1 MSQPQDSTPSSPAP
15 RGARFFSAL
24 AAWALAFGCAIGWDS
39 FVMPWTEFLPMAGPL
54 GTAIGLLL
62 GALVMSI
69 VAWNFHVMANRLPGP
84 GSVYSYASATF
95 GNDHGFL
102 CGWFL
107 SFTYMAIVWLD
118 ANVLGVA
125 ASMAFGDL
133 LRVGPHYVIDGFEI
147 YLPCVGVSVVAI
159 AAAAA
164 ICCRR
169 RVARLTQIFFA
180 LAFFAG
186 AIACFLSAL
195 RQGGG
200 LAGVKPLFAAGP
212 DALGPLSQI
221 LRIVALAPWLFIGFE
236 TVTVI
241 SDGRHF
247 PVRRS
252 FWIMMSAL
260 AAAVISYAFL
270 TAIPALAPPPG
281 ATNWVTAIAQSGP
294 SPEAAAFSTAGR
306 TFGAIGKPIVLSIL
320 FAAIFTNLVGN
331 TIAASRL
338 LSAMAAD
345 GSLPRWLGVTT
356 TTGVPRNAVIGIVV
370 LSGFIIA
377 LGSTAITVMVD
388 LALVG
393 AAFAYAYTSAAAYK
407 TARDTGSRLT
417 CVTGLVGIVLS
428 IVILLL
434 YILPAFTS
442 HTALMSTQSYL
453 VIALWCIAGLVSFL
467 YVFRHDRTRRFGQT
481 LYVWIGLLAVVFLM
495 GLLWIRESALE
506 TTQKAFDDII
516 TNHAKLH
523 PEDFAAGDYS
533 AVLHQDWHELLRG
546 ELDAV
551 NHTILRHNV
560 AQTALAVLAFA
571 LMIRLYSILRR
582 REREHELEK
591 ARAKSF
597 FFSTVSHDIR
607 TPLNAIIGFSEMLK
621 LGFRTEAERRQ
632 AVDAILVSSKTLL
645 GLVNDV
651 LDLSKL
657 ESGKMEITPEPTD
670 VPTLLRGVL
679 DAFRAAATDRAF
691 DLRMHIG
698 AMPPLLLDPQRI
710 RQIAF
715 NLLGNAVK
723 FTQKGFVELRA
734 AYVPDAGGKT
744 GRFILEVEDTG
755 YGMTPEDLARIG
767 AAYVQLGSAQRNR
780 NGGTGLGL
788 AICRNLAAAMGGTL
802 SAVSEPGEGS
812 TFTLALSS
820 VPVAQDAPATQPAV
834 LPDPQPELPPQ
845 PSPKPQKS
853 QKNKHRK
860 PKPAIPRILLVD
872 DSKLNLMVLKALI
885 KRLGTYDIV
894 FAENGQEALDILT
907 KPSAAPFD
915 LVLTDMWMPNLDG
928 EGLVRAIR
936 ANPKLASLRV
946 VIITADV
953 ELQAKA
959 ADLGF
964 DGILLKPIT
973 PDLLRPLLP
982 SV

>member
-1 MSQPQDSTPSSPAP
+1 MSQPQDSTPSLPAP

-159 AAAAA
+159 AAAA

-221 LRIVALAPWLFIGFE
+221 LRIVALTPWLFIGFE

-241 SDGRHF
+241 SNGRHF

-294 SPEAAAFSTAGR
+294 SPEVAAFSTAGR

-345 GSLPRWLGVTT
+345 GSLPRWLGVTPS
-356 TTGVPRNAVIGIVV
+356 TGVPRNAIIGIVV

-417 CVTGLVGIVLS
+417 CVTGLVGVVLS

-442 HTALMSTQSYL
+442 HSSLISTQSYL

-533 AVLHQDWHELLRG
+533 AVLHQDWHEVLRG

-820 VPVAQDAPATQPAV
+820 VPVAQDAPVTQPAV
-834 LPDPQPELPPQ
+834 LPEPQPELPPQ
-845 PSPKPQKS
+845 PSSKPQKS

-885 KRLGTYDIV
+885 RRLGTYDIV
-894 FAENGQEALDILT
+894 FAEDGQEALDILT
-907 KPSAAPFD
+907 KPSAVPFD

-936 ANPKLASLRV
+936 ANPRIATLRV